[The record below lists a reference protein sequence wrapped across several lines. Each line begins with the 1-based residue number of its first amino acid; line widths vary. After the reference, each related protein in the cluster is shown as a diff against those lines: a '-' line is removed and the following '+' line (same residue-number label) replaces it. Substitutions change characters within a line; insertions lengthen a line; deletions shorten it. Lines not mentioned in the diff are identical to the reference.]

1 MLELISSVKPDIIL
15 LQEIKC
21 TENEFPLLYEK
32 KGYRSIITG
41 QKGRHGVAILIKEG
55 INYIPLKFKSSV
67 LNEEARV
74 CGIKLPE
81 NYELNL
87 INVYT
92 PNGNPMENKEKIN
105 FKLKWIDE
113 LTKVVQ
119 SLRNKYCNVIVAGD
133 FNVLENSKDVKDFQN
148 WKDDALGNIEVRRQF
163 RKILKTGLSNI
174 VRLFKKPGENF
185 SFWDYQKACWDRNY
199 GLLIDHFLTSPKI
212 LQLIENISFENRF
225 RGMEKPSDHVPVYIE
240 LNI

>member
-1 MLELISSVKPDIIL
+1 MLELIRSVGPDIIL

-21 TENEFPLLYEK
+21 TESEFPLLYKE
-32 KGYRSIITG
+32 KGYKSIITG
-41 QKGRHGVAILIKEG
+41 QKGRHGVAILIKEE
-55 INYIPLKFKSSV
+55 INYVPLKFESSI

-74 CGIKLPE
+74 CGIKLLD
-81 NYELNL
+81 NFELNL

-92 PNGNPMENKEKIN
+92 PNGNPMENKEKVN
-105 FKLKWIDE
+105 FKVKWIDE

-119 SLRNKYCNVIVAGD
+119 ELRKKYSNVIVAGD
-133 FNVLENSKDVKDFQN
+133 FNVIENPKDVKDFQN
-148 WKDDALGNIEVRRQF
+148 WQNDALGNIKIRKQF
-163 RKILKTGLSNI
+163 RKFLKTGLSNV

-225 RGMEKPSDHVPVYIE
+225 RAMEKPSDHIPVCIK